1 MVSPVLPSH
10 GAFPTLETRERYLR
24 PDDIVHVLYDKKV
37 GKGTYRLGRVL
48 EVHPDAHN
56 VVRTVT
62 VGLKHLDKREAALLY
77 MPRPLERHV
86 LGVQRICVICPV
98 EEQDECDARKS
109 DQLDGDNL
117 NTTKLR

>member
-1 MVSPVLPSH
+1 MVSPVIPSH

-24 PDDIVHVLYDKKV
+24 PDDILHVLYDKKV

-77 MPRPLERHV
+77 MPRPL
-86 LGVQRICVICPV
+86 
-98 EEQDECDARKS
+98 
-109 DQLDGDNL
+109 
-117 NTTKLR
+117 